1 MHFLCASRHVVLHA
15 SCHCITLCIHKHT
28 CVQMLRNLKRSADV
42 PHEKTPVS
50 KKQVS
55 YKVPTDIVPL
65 PTPTAEASDTIK
77 DVFKT
82 MVKDAVRDAMTELF
96 LSVMKK

>member
-1 MHFLCASRHVVLHA
+1 
-15 SCHCITLCIHKHT
+15 
-28 CVQMLRNLKRSADV
+28 MLRNLKRSADV

-55 YKVPTDIVPL
+55 YKAPTDIVPL